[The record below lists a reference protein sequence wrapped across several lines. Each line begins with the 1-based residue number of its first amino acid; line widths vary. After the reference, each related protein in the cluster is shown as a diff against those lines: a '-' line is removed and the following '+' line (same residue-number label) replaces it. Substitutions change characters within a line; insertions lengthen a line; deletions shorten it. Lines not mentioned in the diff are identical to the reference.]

1 MKGWGKMFEHLVS
14 PWTSWGS
21 TGMAWRMVSVCWEEQ
36 HPLKARGEDLLSL
49 MRLEG
54 DVLCILHSIHELK
67 AEPFSDAT
75 ELFC

>member
-1 MKGWGKMFEHLVS
+1 
-14 PWTSWGS
+14 
-21 TGMAWRMVSVCWEEQ
+21 MVSVCWEEQ
-36 HPLKARGEDLLSL
+36 HPLKARGEVLLSL